1 MVICFLPP
9 PIETAV
15 EVDDCPIKELD
26 RSLHNSYESESDPST
41 TVPEADLIYAAGNHL
56 NQQSVTDF
64 LIDSEISLPKGGKLS
79 MGKVIRRSVDEHGK
93 LIGNYDDNPL
103 LNSHMYEVEFSDG
116 EIK

>member
-1 MVICFLPP
+1 
-9 PIETAV
+9 
-15 EVDDCPIKELD
+15 
-26 RSLHNSYESESDPST
+26 
-41 TVPEADLIYAAGNHL
+41 
-56 NQQSVTDF
+56 
-64 LIDSEISLPKGGKLS
+64 